1 MKILH
6 IIQSLDPEGGPIES
20 VLQLARIYKANSHS
34 IEVLS
39 LDAPDGE
46 CVKNCALKVH
56 AVGPGLGLYD
66 YSNKFKPWLDA
77 HAQHYDIFIINGIWQ
92 YHSFAA
98 RSVLKSK
105 KRPYYLL
112 THAMME
118 PWFKHQYPLKHLKKW
133 LYWPWGEYPVSA

>member
-1 MKILH
+1 LRF
-6 IIQSLDPEGGPIES
+6 S
-20 VLQLARIYKANSHS
+20 A
-34 IEVLS
+34 
-39 LDAPDGE
+39 
-46 CVKNCALKVH
+46 
-56 AVGPGLGLYD
+56 
-66 YSNKFKPWLDA
+66 WLDA

-133 LYWPWGEYPVSA
+133 LYWPWGEDPAPA